1 MRIRLI
7 SVLAALL
14 CLIVPA
20 LAAEPS
26 RIDDPDRF
34 SSQIF
39 KLISQ
44 IKSHDAATQL
54 AKAIGSPEQSAE
66 LEKSLKEF
74 EGKKFDFGKKVYDK
88 DYQGALRQIVYYA
101 YFENFGFLYFR
112 FTFKMTSKGWY
123 LANFFF
129 KESSQELFPKDLIE
143 GPM

>member
-34 SSQIF
+34 SGQIF

-44 IKSHDAATQL
+44 TKSHDAATQL

-88 DYQGALRQIVYYA
+88 DYQGALRQIVYYS
-101 YFENFGFLYFR
+101 YFENFGFIYFR
-112 FTFKMTSKGWY
+112 FTFKMTSRGWY
-123 LANFFF
+123 LTNFFF

>member
-7 SVLAALL
+7 SVLASLL

-20 LAAEPS
+20 FAAEPS

-44 IKSHDAATQL
+44 TKSHDAAAQL
-54 AKAIGSPEQSAE
+54 AKAIGSPEQAAE

-88 DYQGALRQIVYYA
+88 DYQGALRQIVYYS
-101 YFENFGFLYFR
+101 YFENFGFFYFR
-112 FTFKMTSKGWY
+112 FTFKVTSKGWY
-123 LANFFF
+123 LTNFFF